1 MPDAALM
8 FARQRIK
15 GWPRAWAARWLLSGL
30 VGACALLFP
39 ALTFAANTCTVAA
52 GAHAFGAYDTINP
65 TSGTS
70 SITVT
75 CTHSA
80 NPAFTFNYTIALS
93 SGSGSYAGRQ
103 MTGAGDTLNF
113 NHYTAPA
120 HTTVWGDGTGGT
132 ATISGSFT
140 VPSGS
145 NNSGSKTETVYGL
158 ISAPQN
164 VTPAAY
170 ATASP
175 ITVTV
180 SPTVSGNFT
189 TTTTTFNT
197 TASVAAQC
205 NVSAANLAFGAV
217 NPLSSQVDATK
228 TITVNCT
235 KNSPYTVGLDAGVTS
250 GTTIA
255 QRLMANGANTMQYNL
270 YTNFARSSI
279 WGNSSGSWVAG
290 TGAGLATTQ
299 TLTVYGR
306 VASGQINLAVGNYQE
321 NTITVTVTY

>member
-1 MPDAALM
+1 M
-8 FARQRIK
+8 FARQRSK

-30 VGACALLFP
+30 VGACALFVP
-39 ALTFAANTCTVAA
+39 ALTFAGNTCTVAA
-52 GAHAFGAYDTINP
+52 GVHAFGAYDTINP

-80 NPAFTFNYTIALS
+80 SPSFTFKYTIALS
-93 SGSGSYAGRQ
+93 SGSGSYAARQ
-103 MTGAGDTLNF
+103 MTGGGDTLNF
-113 NHYTAPA
+113 NHYTTAA
-120 HTTVWGDGTGGT
+120 HSTVWGDGTGGT
-132 ATISGSFT
+132 ATIPGSFT

-145 NNSGSKTETVYGL
+145 NSSGSQTQTVYGL
-158 ISAPQN
+158 IGAAQN
-164 VTPAAY
+164 VTPASY
-170 ATASP
+170 ATLLP

-180 SPTVSGNFT
+180 NCSTCSPTTS
-189 TTTTTFNT
+189 TTTFNT

-205 NVSAANLAFGAV
+205 NLSAANLPFGAV
-217 NPLSSQVDATK
+217 NPLSTQVDAT
-228 TITVNCT
+228 TTLTVNCT
-235 KNSPYTVGLDAGVTS
+235 KNSPYTVGLDAGVTT
-250 GTTIA
+250 GATIA
-255 QRLMANGANTMQYNL
+255 QRLMANGSNTMQYNL

-279 WGNSSGSWVAG
+279 WGNSSGSWVSG